1 MRNMKINLLPL
12 IMLSAGVLVAGE
24 SANLSL
30 SKDAIYPG
38 EPVSV
43 TIGFVDVKDAPE
55 HKLSV
60 NGADILV
67 SDLAAGFFVENA
79 IHVNRD
85 GKQVLSYSLPMLLDE
100 KGGLLFKK
108 TGAYSVSLI
117 VADKSVEKKIIV
129 KDVPAEEKEAFGDY
143 EKLAEVLPIFLFGEW
158 ESEAFL
164 KAEEMLKKHSKSR
177 YSKLPAL
184 YYVSMSDRRV
194 MQQII
199 ASDKLEVGDKVD
211 MEAFGKKREAIHDA
225 NAKILS
231 SFDFSNDG
239 IVKDKA
245 ELVLL
250 QNRLA
255 KISAVGKVPPQDEI
269 FDLSKRLSE
278 IVQKSTLKSYIEEAE
293 AMKSMVVEMSGSGTA
308 DGD

>member
-1 MRNMKINLLPL
+1 MALFGQM
-12 IMLSAGVLVAGE
+12 
-24 SANLSL
+24 SL
-30 SKDAIYPG
+30 SKDAIYTG

-43 TIGFVDVKDAPE
+43 TLAFVDVKDIPE

-67 SDLAAGFFVENA
+67 SDPMAGFFVENA
-79 IHVNRD
+79 VHVNRD

-108 TGAYSVSLI
+108 PGEYSVVLVVS
-117 VADKSVEKKIIV
+117 DKSVEKKIIV
-129 KDVPAEEKEAFGDY
+129 KDIPAEEKEAFGDY
-143 EKLAEVLPIFLFGEW
+143 EKLAEILPIFLLGEW
-158 ESEAFL
+158 ESEAFS
-164 KAEEMLKKHSKSR
+164 KADEMLKNHPKSR

-184 YYVSMSDRRV
+184 YYVSMSDRRA

-211 MEAFGKKREAIHDA
+211 VEAFNKKRIAIHEA

-255 KISAVGKVPPQDEI
+255 KISAVGKVPPQNEI
-269 FDLSKRLSE
+269 LDLSKRLVE
-278 IVQKSTLKSYIEEAE
+278 IAKKSTLKSYVEEAE